1 MKGKINKALLLALP
15 LALAACGG
23 SGGGDNPAADNNK
36 PTAPN
41 INAQNTNP
49 NAVDK
54 YGLNTQERQKA
65 DEVSKELQQYGN
77 GLENTYNGY
86 AFAGTLDQ
94 IAANTEKATKPNR
107 ILEQYKEQVETN
119 TSLGTVF
126 IPTRKAVEEYGKKLY
141 GNQLPTQ
148 VGGIDVYRIHKTF
161 ASGTDSYKTFEYF
174 LASNDDKYKVV
185 QFGIGKTLDNNPVL
199 VTYYRGKATPEK
211 DMPTSGTF
219 NYRGDFIVLPE
230 LLPAGANP
238 VGGVAATV
246 DFGNKDAHLAFA
258 ANNGYEGDIKAKI
271 VGSYLLGKD
280 GNKAVDG
287 IFSGSKAG
295 AITGSY
301 VDGDAKIM
309 GVYGAIYQP

>member
-1 MKGKINKALLLALP
+1 MKEKTNKVLLIALP

-23 SGGGDNPAADNNK
+23 GGGDNPAADSTK
-36 PTAPN
+36 PSTPN
-41 INAQNTNP
+41 SDNTQNTNP
-49 NAVDK
+49 NTPDK
-54 YGLNTQERQKA
+54 YGLNTQEQQKA
-65 DEVSKELQQYGN
+65 SEVSKELQQYGN

-86 AFAGTLDQ
+86 SFAGTLDQ
-94 IAANTEKATKPNR
+94 IATNTEQASKLSR
-107 ILEQYKEQVETN
+107 VREQYKEQVETS

-148 VGGIDVYRIHKTF
+148 VGGVDIYRIHKTF

-174 LASNDDKYKVV
+174 LASNDEKYKVA
-185 QFGIGKTLDNNPVL
+185 QFGIGKTLDENPVL
-199 VTYYRGKATPEK
+199 VTYYRGKTTPEK

-230 LLPAGANP
+230 LLPAGTNP
-238 VGGVAATV
+238 IGGVAATV

-258 ANNGYEGDIKAKI
+258 ANNGYEGGIKAKI
-271 VGSYLLGKD
+271 IGSYLLGKD
-280 GNKAVDG
+280 GNKAVEG

-301 VDGDAKIM
+301 VDGDANIM